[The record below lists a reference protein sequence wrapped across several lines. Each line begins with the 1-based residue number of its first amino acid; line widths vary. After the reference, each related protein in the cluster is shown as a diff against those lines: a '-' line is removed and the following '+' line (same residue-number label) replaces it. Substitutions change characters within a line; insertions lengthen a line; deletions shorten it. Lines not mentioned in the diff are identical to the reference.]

1 MKPMPVWLF
10 FPLLQPFL
18 QEIRR
23 KHMHVATQCSCR
35 QKKKNLGGNQEAKR
49 TTIIWVYL
57 FYSIIHTIEK
67 NVDTNRSNI
76 SSFKDVLCEK
86 ISCTLSTNIYI
97 YSDIRSYLI
106 GNLISTANPTV
117 YCTAFYMHLYI
128 ELLRINITLS
138 LLLSDL
144 IDILYL

>member
-1 MKPMPVWLF
+1 MKKSHVH
-10 FPLLQPFL
+10 FPQ
-18 QEIRR
+18 
-23 KHMHVATQCSCR
+23 
-35 QKKKNLGGNQEAKR
+35 
-49 TTIIWVYL
+49 
-57 FYSIIHTIEK
+57 
-67 NVDTNRSNI
+67 
-76 SSFKDVLCEK
+76 
-86 ISCTLSTNIYI
+86 IYI

-144 IDILYL
+144 IDILYLSVG

>member
-1 MKPMPVWLF
+1 
-10 FPLLQPFL
+10 
-18 QEIRR
+18 
-23 KHMHVATQCSCR
+23 MHVATQCSCR
-35 QKKKNLGGNQEAKR
+35 QKKKNLGGNQEGKR
-49 TTIIWVYL
+49 TTIISVYL
-57 FYSIIHTIEK
+57 FYSIIHTIGK

-86 ISCTLSTNIYI
+86 ISCTLSTNIYNIYII